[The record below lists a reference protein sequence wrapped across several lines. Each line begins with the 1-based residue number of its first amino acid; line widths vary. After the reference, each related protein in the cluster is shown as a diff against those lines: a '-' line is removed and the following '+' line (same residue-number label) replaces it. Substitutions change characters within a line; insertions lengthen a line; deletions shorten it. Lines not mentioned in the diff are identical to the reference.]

1 MMGSVVEEGAN
12 CALYTFMDFLLKT
25 LFYLYIIAER
35 RGVVKLVAVA
45 VMSATIIA
53 SAHSS
58 PMGGTVFVM

>member
-1 MMGSVVEEGAN
+1 MMGSVVEGVAN

-35 RGVVKLVAVA
+35 REIVKLVAVA

-53 SAHSS
+53 S
-58 PMGGTVFVM
+58 VMSGL